1 MANGDPWGIA
11 IIALVVER
19 GLGTRDSGLGTRD
32 SGLGTRDSGLGT
44 RDSGLGTRDQK
55 RRLAAPFLT
64 LELHRK
70 LAASPAP
77 ASSGCSESRV
87 PSPGLIP

>member
-32 SGLGTRDSGLGT
+32 SGLGTRDSGLGIKK
-44 RDSGLGTRDQK
+44 GAL
-55 RRLAAPFLT
+55 RRLF
-64 LELHRK
+64 
-70 LAASPAP
+70 
-77 ASSGCSESRV
+77 
-87 PSPGLIP
+87 